1 MEELF
6 KRIHTED
13 IQENVFKLIGTDWM
27 LIAAGTPDH
36 YNMMTA
42 SWGTAGILWSKPVI
56 ITFIRPQRYTY
67 ELMEKQAFFSV
78 SFFGKEHKDL
88 LTLCGTTSGRDLNKM
103 GIDGLSS
110 VQTPN
115 GTIGF
120 KEANL
125 LLECRKIYFDDI
137 KPEFFQVFDIE
148 KIYPA
153 KDYHRFYIGE
163 IIQAWEKKP
172 IA

>member
-1 MEELF
+1 MEDLF
-6 KRIHTED
+6 KKIHTDD
-13 IQENVFKLIGTDWM
+13 IQDNVFKLIGKDWM
-27 LIAAGTPDH
+27 LITAGTTDH

-78 SFFGKEHKDL
+78 SFFGEGYKDL

-103 GIDGLSS
+103 KIDGLNSLE
-110 VQTPN
+110 TPN
-115 GTIGF
+115 GAIGF
-120 KEANL
+120 REANL

-137 KPEFFQVFDIE
+137 KPAFFQVFDIE

-153 KDYHRFYIGE
+153 KDYHRFFIGE
-163 IIQAWEKKP
+163 IIQAWQKRTTT
-172 IA
+172 